1 MNEQR
6 RRSTRKSADGVIQVT
21 DAMTGVV
28 VGRISNL
35 SIDGLLLLANG
46 PVRENALFQ
55 FSFTLP
61 DATGRAMPLEIGVHE
76 QWTEPAN
83 APGQFW
89 SGFRIIDI
97 APPEAQLL
105 ARWIER
111 GGGSS

>member
-6 RRSTRKSADGVIQVT
+6 RRSARKPADGVIQVT
-21 DAMTGVV
+21 DAMTGTV

-35 SIDGLLLLANG
+35 SVDGMLLLANG

-55 FSFTLP
+55 FAFSLP
-61 DATGRAMPLEIGVHE
+61 DAAGRPVPLEVGVHE

-97 APPEAQLL
+97 APDQARLL

-111 GGGSS
+111 SASI

>member
-1 MNEQR
+1 MSEQR
-6 RRSTRKSADGVIQVT
+6 RRSTRKPADGVIQVT
-21 DAMTGVV
+21 DAMTAAV

-35 SIDGLLLLANG
+35 SVDGLLLLANG

-55 FSFTLP
+55 FAFSLP
-61 DATGRAMPLEIGVHE
+61 DATGRPVPMEIGVHE

-97 APPEAQLL
+97 APEQAQLL

-111 GGGSS
+111 SADT